1 LAGPRRGRPTHQ
13 ILAIGI
19 TGPQGAF
26 SRLWRPPMQS
36 FALQT
41 YCLALLSPQRAESHL
56 RVGEFP
62 AAERAFELAE
72 LMALEF
78 GIDVEKNWSGWTI
91 EVRCPQG
98 RKLFAA
104 PVGNCLEAAI

>member
-1 LAGPRRGRPTHQ
+1 
-13 ILAIGI
+13 
-19 TGPQGAF
+19 
-26 SRLWRPPMQS
+26 
-36 FALQT
+36 
-41 YCLALLSPQRAESHL
+41 
-56 RVGEFP
+56 VGEFP

-72 LMALEF
+72 LMALEL

-104 PVGNCLEAAI
+104 PVGNCLETAI

>member
-1 LAGPRRGRPTHQ
+1 
-13 ILAIGI
+13 
-19 TGPQGAF
+19 
-26 SRLWRPPMQS
+26 
-36 FALQT
+36 LQK

-62 AAERAFELAE
+62 MAERAFELAE
-72 LMALEF
+72 LMALEL
-78 GIDVEKNWSGWTI
+78 GIDAEKNWSGWTI
-91 EVRCPQG
+91 EVRGPEG